1 MNIKG
6 DFQLFISV
14 TLNINI
20 AVAKTKLR
28 PNLEKRFFEEIFLY
42 KYPAEIYLFK
52 IKNGNTKTMCRIFLK
67 LTIRT
72 RE

>member
-6 DFQLFISV
+6 DFQICISV

-20 AVAKTKLR
+20 ALAKTKLR
-28 PNLEKRFFEEIFLY
+28 PNLQKRFCEEIFLY
-42 KYPAEIYLFK
+42 KDPAEIYLFK

-72 RE
+72 TE

>member
-1 MNIKG
+1 MIMNIKG
-6 DFQLFISV
+6 DFQIFISV
-14 TLNINI
+14 TSNISI

-52 IKNGNTKTMCRIFLK
+52 KSRMETPKQCAGSF
-67 LTIRT
+67 
-72 RE
+72 